1 MKYLFPVSCFP
12 LIVGKD
18 RCINPKLN
26 ASSSSGKCIFIHIS
40 VQNWSQSRKITVQL
54 SNSLQRNKGAR
65 KEKKKSPNHLCPNG
79 VMLDHVYANGPH
91 ADPLARL
98 NRFHL
103 SFLFPLPFSVAPSPT
118 PHALNTEFNLHLQ
131 TAISFSTWQ
140 ALTHIPVH
148 PFTLWHGSSYKK
160 TLERVQVDRRW
171 TAFFKSLK
179 LKKKKKNNKAW
190 HKPLAQQKPSS
201 TLSRL
206 ALAASVSFATEMTFI
221 NKSCRCVVMAT

>member
-1 MKYLFPVSCFP
+1 MYIYTCFSS
-12 LIVGKD
+12 
-18 RCINPKLN
+18 KL
-26 ASSSSGKCIFIHIS
+26 
-40 VQNWSQSRKITVQL
+40 ITVLKNNRTVVKQ
-54 SNSLQRNKGAR
+54 SAEKGEEP
-65 KEKKKSPNHLCPNG
+65 EKKKKKKSHNHLCPNG

-140 ALTHIPVH
+140 ALTHILIH
-148 PFTLWHGSSYKK
+148 PYTLWHGSSYNNHLK
-160 TLERVQVDRRW
+160 ESRW
-171 TAFFKSLK
+171 REDGRLFPILFQ
-179 LKKKKKNNKAW
+179 LKKKQNKTKKKRNKAR
-190 HKPLAQQKPSS
+190 HKPLAQQKLSS
-201 TLSRL
+201 TLPRL

-221 NKSCRCVVMAT
+221 NKSCRCVVIAT

>member
-26 ASSSSGKCIFIHIS
+26 ASSLSGKCIFIHIS

-179 LKKKKKNNKAW
+179 LKKKTKQQSTTQTTGTAEAVVY
-190 HKPLAQQKPSS
+190 PLKISS
-201 TLSRL
+201 GGV
-206 ALAASVSFATEMTFI
+206 VSFATEMTFI